1 MAITLFLF
9 VTRLRDETNV
19 SESPED
25 GPCEVSEMLVISL
38 NLVAN
43 KASIVLWYIKWLAL
57 NKREKSVYRESIEPR
72 THW

>member
-9 VTRLRDETNV
+9 VTRLRHITDM
-19 SESPED
+19 SPED

-43 KASIVLWYIKWLAL
+43 RNSFCAMQEVCPYMGDMM
-57 NKREKSVYRESIEPR
+57 
-72 THW
+72 